1 MWWWMDYFI
10 ILFRTIFFYILISLI
25 FRFMGKREIGQLGM
39 TDLIVY
45 ILIAEFAAVSIE
57 QKDEPLLLFV
67 LPVILLV
74 IIQIIVSYISLKW
87 GKVRD
92 VFDGKQSIIIDH
104 GKINFNVMASQRYN
118 IEDLLTQLRENGV
131 RCIEEVDFAIL
142 ETSGNLSVFKK
153 DSNYLGDYP
162 LPVILDGKIDYDVLK
177 RINKSE
183 KWIKR
188 AIEDDI
194 SNIFYA
200 FYHDKK
206 LFIIRNDDL
215 IK

>member
-1 MWWWMDYFI
+1 MDYFI

-74 IIQIIVSYISLKW
+74 IIQIIVSYISLKC
-87 GKVRD
+87 GKARD
-92 VFDGKQSIIIDH
+92 VFDGKQSVIIDR
-104 GKINFNVMASQRYN
+104 GKINFKVMTSQRYN
-118 IEDLLTQLRENGV
+118 IEDLLTQLRENGI
-131 RCIEEVDFAIL
+131 RSIEEVDFALL

-162 LPVILDGKIDYDVLK
+162 LPVILDGKIDYEVLK
-177 RINKSE
+177 KINKTE

-188 AIEDDI
+188 VVDDDI